1 MLIKFR
7 LTQIL
12 YTTFK
17 QRYISFINLL
27 LFIKTKLKCN
37 KIKVLTL
44 TKKIQT
50 MSKDFYKTYIF
61 PYRGII
67 IKICKA
73 YSNSQEDYEDYYQ
86 EVCLQIWKSREN
98 FKNKSEWSTWVYRIS
113 LNVCLSLIRKQ
124 KKHNDIY
131 GFEQNYNQLSNQSDS
146 NEGSKDYSNDI
157 SRLYEEI
164 KKLSEIDRAII
175 LLYLEKKTY
184 REISQIIGINSNS
197 IGVKITRIKKQ
208 IKKQIDG

>member
-12 YTTFK
+12 YITFK

-61 PYRGII
+61 PYGGII

-73 YSNSQEDYEDYYQ
+73 YSNS
-86 EVCLQIWKSREN
+86 
-98 FKNKSEWSTWVYRIS
+98 
-113 LNVCLSLIRKQ
+113 
-124 KKHNDIY
+124 
-131 GFEQNYNQLSNQSDS
+131 
-146 NEGSKDYSNDI
+146 
-157 SRLYEEI
+157 
-164 KKLSEIDRAII
+164 
-175 LLYLEKKTY
+175 
-184 REISQIIGINSNS
+184 
-197 IGVKITRIKKQ
+197 
-208 IKKQIDG
+208 

>member
-1 MLIKFR
+1 
-7 LTQIL
+7 
-12 YTTFK
+12 
-17 QRYISFINLL
+17 
-27 LFIKTKLKCN
+27 
-37 KIKVLTL
+37 
-44 TKKIQT
+44 
-50 MSKDFYKTYIF
+50 MSKDFYITYIF

-67 IKICKA
+67 IKICRA

-124 KKHNDIY
+124 KKDDDTFSSQQSYH
-131 GFEQNYNQLSNQSDS
+131 QLSNQADLSV
-146 NEGSKDYSNDI
+146 ESKDYSNDI
-157 SRLYEEI
+157 SRLYDVI
-164 KKLSEIDRAII
+164 KKLSEIDRGII

-184 REISQIIGINSNS
+184 KEISQIIGTSSNS

-208 IKKQIDG
+208 IKKYLNG

>member
-208 IKKQIDG
+208 LKKQLNG

>member
-27 LFIKTKLKCN
+27 LFIKTKFKCN

-113 LNVCLSLIRKQ
+113 LNVCLSLLRKQ
-124 KKHNDIY
+124 KKYDDTY
-131 GFEQNYNQLSNQSDS
+131 SPEQSYNQLSNQSDLT
-146 NEGSKDYSNDI
+146 EESKDYSNDI

-184 REISQIIGINSNS
+184 KEISQIIGINTNS

-208 IKKQIDG
+208 IKKQING

>member
-1 MLIKFR
+1 MF
-7 LTQIL
+7 
-12 YTTFK
+12 
-17 QRYISFINLL
+17 RYISFINLL

-113 LNVCLSLIRKQ
+113 LNVCLSLLRKQ
-124 KKHNDIY
+124 KKYDDTY
-131 GFEQNYNQLSNQSDS
+131 SPEQSYNQLSNQSDLT
-146 NEGSKDYSNDI
+146 EESKDYSNDI

-184 REISQIIGINSNS
+184 KEISQIIGINTNS

-208 IKKQIDG
+208 IKKQING

>member
-1 MLIKFR
+1 
-7 LTQIL
+7 
-12 YTTFK
+12 
-17 QRYISFINLL
+17 
-27 LFIKTKLKCN
+27 
-37 KIKVLTL
+37 
-44 TKKIQT
+44 

-98 FKNKSEWSTWVYRIS
+98 FKNKSEWSTWVYRIA
-113 LNVCLSLIRKQ
+113 LNVCLSLLRKQ
-124 KKHNDIY
+124 KKQNDAY
-131 GFEQNYNQLSNQSDS
+131 DFEQNYNQSS
-146 NEGSKDYSNDI
+146 NESDLNEESKDYSNDI
-157 SRLYEEI
+157 SRLYKEI

-184 REISQIIGINSNS
+184 KEISQIIGINSNS
-197 IGVKITRIKKQ
+197 IGVKITRIKKR
-208 IKKQIDG
+208 IKKQING

>member
-1 MLIKFR
+1 MIVENIFFIISIIVLCILFFIMFMKKENDKESKMKSLIIIFNLLSDNEQRNASLYNTTHYLLIKFR

-61 PYRGII
+61 P
-67 IKICKA
+67 
-73 YSNSQEDYEDYYQ
+73 
-86 EVCLQIWKSREN
+86 
-98 FKNKSEWSTWVYRIS
+98 
-113 LNVCLSLIRKQ
+113 
-124 KKHNDIY
+124 
-131 GFEQNYNQLSNQSDS
+131 
-146 NEGSKDYSNDI
+146 
-157 SRLYEEI
+157 
-164 KKLSEIDRAII
+164 
-175 LLYLEKKTY
+175 
-184 REISQIIGINSNS
+184 
-197 IGVKITRIKKQ
+197 
-208 IKKQIDG
+208 

>member
-1 MLIKFR
+1 
-7 LTQIL
+7 
-12 YTTFK
+12 
-17 QRYISFINLL
+17 
-27 LFIKTKLKCN
+27 
-37 KIKVLTL
+37 
-44 TKKIQT
+44 

-67 IKICKA
+67 IKICRA

-113 LNVCLSLIRKQ
+113 LNVCLSLLRKQ
-124 KKHNDIY
+124 KKHNDTY
-131 GFEQNYNQLSNQSDS
+131 GFEQNYNQLSNQSDLK
-146 NEGSKDYSNDI
+146 EESKDYSDDI

-184 REISQIIGINSNS
+184 KEISQIIGINTNS

-208 IKKQIDG
+208 IKKQING